1 MKSAASKVMLEYRDG
16 KIFTEQE
23 LAALFNS
30 VGWVSGKYPQQ
41 LVKAMQGSA
50 TVFSAWDG
58 EKLVGLINV
67 LDDGAMAA
75 YIHCLLVQPEYHG
88 QGVGSTLVQMV
99 REKYKNYLYL
109 ALVAEERK
117 NIPFYE
123 KLGFTAE
130 TRSTPMMIM
139 NREFGAADNTEQ

>member
-1 MKSAASKVMLEYRDG
+1 MIEYRNG
-16 KIFTEQE
+16 KSFTAQE
-23 LAALFNS
+23 LAALYNS
-30 VGWVSGKYPQQ
+30 VGWISGKYPQQ
-41 LVKAMQGSA
+41 LVRAMQGSA

-88 QGVGSTLVQMV
+88 KGIGTELVRRV
-99 REKYKNYLYL
+99 REKYRNYLYL

-130 TRSTPMMIM
+130 TRATPMMTM
-139 NREFGAADNTEQ
+139 NFNFGAAESE